1 MGQTASASVTN
12 SREENLINLIKMLR
26 FVAILSLAA
35 SAFTAPQLGLGS
47 SLGSGIGVGLSL
59 GLGSR
64 VGLARTLCTT
74 QVQVQ
79 YEQQCVESFDEIV
92 DTTYTEQ
99 CEDII
104 TERCQ
109 STSQQVISSSAIVG
123 QDSQIVA
130 SGISGVSSSI
140 GIGKREADAD
150 AKADADADAD
160 AGIATSKIT
169 STGPQCEQ
177 QVTKQCQQIPTSSSR
192 KIPKQICT
200 PVEIQVPVKV
210 CGSTYL

>member
-150 AKADADADAD
+150 AN

-200 PVEIQVPVKV
+200 PVEIQVPVQV

>member
-1 MGQTASASVTN
+1 
-12 SREENLINLIKMLR
+12 MLR

-47 SLGSGIGVGLSL
+47 SLGSGIGVGSSL

-74 QVQVQ
+74 QIQVE

-109 STSQQVISSSAIVG
+109 STSQQVNK
-123 QDSQIVA
+123 Q
-130 SGISGVSSSI
+130 
-140 GIGKREADAD
+140 
-150 AKADADADAD
+150 
-160 AGIATSKIT
+160 TS
-169 STGPQCEQ
+169 PF
-177 QVTKQCQQIPTSSSR
+177 
-192 KIPKQICT
+192 
-200 PVEIQVPVKV
+200 
-210 CGSTYL
+210 

>member
-1 MGQTASASVTN
+1 MTWSQVHVKCASADADATLNLIKCQNLNNHWYKRRSWLLWCQTASASVTN

-47 SLGSGIGVGLSL
+47 SLGSGIGVGSSL

-74 QVQVQ
+74 QIQVQ

-109 STSQQVISSSAIVG
+109 STSQQVN
-123 QDSQIVA
+123 
-130 SGISGVSSSI
+130 
-140 GIGKREADAD
+140 
-150 AKADADADAD
+150 
-160 AGIATSKIT
+160 
-169 STGPQCEQ
+169 
-177 QVTKQCQQIPTSSSR
+177 
-192 KIPKQICT
+192 
-200 PVEIQVPVKV
+200 
-210 CGSTYL
+210 